1 MALGK
6 GLKTMI
12 SSEPTGEI
20 TKDYIQT
27 LKITEVEPN
36 ANQPRKFFDD
46 EKLKALSES
55 ISEMGVIIPIIV
67 VKNPT
72 GGYTIIAGERRWRA
86 SKLAG
91 KTTIPAIVKNFKSKE
106 ATEVALIENLQ
117 REDLNPIEEAEG
129 YKSLIDG
136 FSMTQEEISARVGK
150 SRSTITNSLRLLNL
164 PGKAVK
170 YLIDGSLTQ
179 GHARALLSLE
189 KDEDINEFC
198 DIIIK
203 NSLNVRQVEKLVKE
217 FKENPKSKKTDK
229 KKNIISPEIK
239 SIEKNIEKLLK
250 TKVNIKSG
258 NKKGIIEISYYGN
271 DDLERI
277 LNYLK
282 KIDTQN

>member
-1 MALGK
+1 
-6 GLKTMI
+6 MI

-36 ANQPRKFFDD
+36 ANQPRRFFDD

-170 YLIDGSLTQ
+170 CLIDGSLTQ
-179 GHARALLSLE
+179 GHARALLSLD

-217 FKENPKSKKTDK
+217 FKENPKSKKTLK
-229 KKNIISPEIK
+229 KKNVISPEIK
-239 SIEKNIEKLLK
+239 SLEKNIEKILK

-258 NKKGIIEISYYGN
+258 TKKGIIEISYYGN

-282 KIDTQN
+282 KIDPQN